1 MSKDDYVSVTLG
13 TFTFFVWA
21 LIGFMQWFGSMR
33 RLSMPRRHKLGAI
46 QSIDADDCGVELRA
60 PPINCIDNA
69 VETGT
74 LLSAFLRLFHVER
87 RCYRFNENGPALG
100 SRAASNAD

>member
-1 MSKDDYVSVTLG
+1 
-13 TFTFFVWA
+13 
-21 LIGFMQWFGSMR
+21 
-33 RLSMPRRHKLGAI
+33 
-46 QSIDADDCGVELRA
+46 
-60 PPINCIDNA
+60 
-69 VETGT
+69 

>member
-1 MSKDDYVSVTLG
+1 MQGRAAGGDQRRSEGAFSLK
-13 TFTFFVWA
+13 FTA
-21 LIGFMQWFGSMR
+21 
-33 RLSMPRRHKLGAI
+33 A
-46 QSIDADDCGVELRA
+46 A

-74 LLSAFLRLFHVER
+74 LLSAFLRLFHIEQ